1 MAAGARISLESIC
14 FHRGLAGSWAGG
26 WRGWR
31 VGEGAQPP
39 GGPGS
44 LGSLSM
50 QMVLRPEGVVLSL
63 QSVMA
68 KAGAR
73 VDQAPAGVFRGW
85 RVGGPGELGC
95 SDGQWK
101 GEAR

>member
-1 MAAGARISLESIC
+1 MGAGARISLESIC

-44 LGSLSM
+44 LGSLSI

-63 QSVMA
+63 QSDR
-68 KAGAR
+68 GQSWSQSR
-73 VDQAPAGVFRGW
+73 PSSGW
-85 RVGGPGELGC
+85 RFQGLE
-95 SDGQWK
+95 DGWPWR
-101 GEAR
+101 AWPL